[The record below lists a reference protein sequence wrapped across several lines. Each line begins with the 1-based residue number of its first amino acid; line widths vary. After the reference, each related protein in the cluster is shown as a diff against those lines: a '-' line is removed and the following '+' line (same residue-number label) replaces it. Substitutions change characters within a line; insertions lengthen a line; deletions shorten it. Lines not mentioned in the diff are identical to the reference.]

1 VLLSLARAISRESE
15 NELWRT
21 LNYFTISDRSQR
33 DVYASHT
40 TLLMLKEKQ
49 RGRNNGNEN
58 PPHSTGVSCS
68 LSCAGEYWQEAAG
81 VNNKLHGT
89 VTHSRL
95 FDARSSLCDCTLTKP

>member
-1 VLLSLARAISRESE
+1 VPLSLARTISRESE

-49 RGRNNGNEN
+49 RGRSNGNEN
-58 PPHSTGVSCS
+58 PPHLAGVSCS
-68 LSCAGEYWQEAAG
+68 LSCAGEYRQKAVG
-81 VNNKLHGT
+81 VNSKLHGEFE
-89 VTHSRL
+89 VTRVN
-95 FDARSSLCDCTLTKP
+95 DSSPELSTPRAGC